1 MIASFGPIE
10 TYAMVGALTEVPAWP
25 KNPSGIHEG
34 IYNKYQVHWME
45 NQYIRMYWL
54 TGTDEVKD
62 KNIYLV
68 TVPARTEAS
77 AKEAYDMV
85 FTKGVYQRPYF
96 MANSKEIT
104 YDSWSIQTANDNTW
118 IEISYVF
125 KPYTQIKK
133 LSRKNTYTVK
143 TKYYIVGL
151 DEGMSSGFSEAGTVI
166 DDKSDEGTYGIRC
179 EMSAGYA
186 EGSGGG
192 YSDEL
197 SLSFDTQMV
206 GFDRMGHENV
216 STGPGMYM
224 STATGS
230 SAEGYTHTTE
240 GIGADFNHIAT
251 NDLSWWSTPST
262 GMNSKGTAITEI
274 LTKGYSWANPF
285 TALSELY
292 SAYVDGHYIDQ
303 TYPVDSL
310 PGYFSATRSG
320 NVTLET
326 PLPLM
331 GKQRTEIHGSTLW
344 GFRDLRAMDDPDFTP
359 ADNFTPVSVSAKG
372 LGIFKDG
379 SDDYKAIPIES
390 DSAYDLAVK
399 LNGEPVSV
407 MRGNFEEKDNRYVF
421 SSPAALST
429 SVTAVWSST
438 GSFSV
443 GKDGSVELSGVNL
456 NAPTFKFYQNKA
468 GKNGLSIEPSEEG
481 LLANIDSSANS
492 AVIAIDIPG
501 TKVQLEEAVIKM
513 NGDLGFRGNAEFS
526 LLPGAEFNMEELRFG
541 YGKEVQGR
549 REFKVN
555 GIRAEIP
562 EEKPVSTEMLGFE
575 MGEFRGTIDTIK
587 SNPEY
592 SFNLMLNVYDL
603 FEASAELMLTKFE
616 KTGNLMPDTLIF
628 DMKSNVGGIKLVAP
642 VVVMEITGGGGGFS
656 GLAKTLNGDFFAI
669 PPIKLIASGSGE
681 VMKTIEGTVRYT
693 FGPAYFKSEFSDIEI
708 FKKIKLIDSFYI
720 YEGIQGEQRTYNKK
734 EYTGLSA
741 IGGAGVHVSVPHQY
755 KVFQAGGSVDA
766 SVFGGLDSYTNPSEV
781 YIVADLNGNV
791 NGSVHVPEDVPLIG
805 GEKIASTSL
814 AFYLGASSVVDVDVS
829 GKDPKDM
836 VEAAAESAF
845 KNFRVYG
852 GVMKEDDWG
861 IAAWRGYYIF
871 PENDAG
877 FTVKPFWKELPEW
890 NWEDHISS
898 GYSVYT
904 SEEDDALGFMIVSM
918 EPLEASV
925 TETEENS
932 GTVVVE
938 TEENSG
944 TAAVEI
950 EENSGTAAVEIEENS
965 GSAMLSDY
973 SYDVTLE
980 ANAGQ
985 TLPSDARVLLMVTPA
1000 DGTDIDAFAKSLT
1013 VTPKNGSPIALTWPE
1028 YNENGE
1034 IINESAI
1041 NAMVTTNG
1049 EGKDCVMIGL
1059 GENASVRDSWTVT
1072 SSLADF
1078 NASLNASMPFDS
1090 LNIRLND
1097 YTLSGNVANAA
1108 ADADYVLATYFGSE
1122 KGKSEYVI
1130 SYEDIEDPTEIS
1142 VEIPKEGTMLPTG
1155 NYYVTA
1161 SLLNKVT
1168 VEIEDEE
1175 GNTTEEEVM
1184 LPVDTV
1190 EFDSVSYTNTAQPDA
1205 PSSVTIT
1212 PVGNEIMEASWSE
1225 VTGADGYKVTIYQE
1239 QDGSYVDT
1247 ERGYAYDAAD
1257 IKAGKIKGITYDDK
1271 NDTFKLDMALTVGG
1285 EDLTGRG
1292 NSEGLEANKNYRIGV
1307 QAYKYLTENG
1317 EKIENSQVYSEETLS
1332 NDANLPKYDPVDINV
1347 VLKTSKGGSY
1357 VDHTVT
1363 EEDGVFTCVTG
1374 GGDDNTWYLTP
1385 SVPEGTNATFTVT
1398 RMDTN
1403 DTYLPDNYTGE
1414 CSVDNEEI
1422 IGSVMFKID
1431 AAVNTGT
1438 YTDTTTKYLLVQ
1450 KDDTAP
1456 MLSLDESMV
1465 YADPNTGEYTITG
1478 LTEPK
1483 GKVCLNGDHGNAIE
1497 AATADENGRFS
1508 YTGKLELTTE
1518 ILVYDDEGNLQVDEK
1533 GEPIME
1539 TVPNESSK
1547 LVSLL
1552 AKDENGNQSA
1562 LESTIVTVK
1571 QEENPS
1577 YPVTCAHTG
1586 GTATCTEKA
1595 KCKICGASYGE
1606 LDSTNHNLEKVPAK
1620 DATVTET
1627 GNIEYWHCKD
1637 CGKYFSDENGKNSI
1651 ELKDTV
1657 IAKLPPEIIEGKGQS
1672 VTEGE
1677 KKALSFTSNAA
1688 FDDLIRVELDGKTLD
1703 EKNYTVKEGSTVVT
1717 LKADYTATLSV
1728 GKHTI
1733 GVVSESGTATT
1744 TFTVNVR
1751 VNAWDKTVLRSQATA
1766 SKTSIKM
1773 KWNAVPEAD
1782 GYVIYWNR
1790 CGAKNAFKQ
1799 IKVIKSGKTLTWTH
1813 KGLKKGSLNKYYVKA
1828 YKMVGNKK
1836 QFIKTSNRIHL
1847 VTEGGKYTNVK
1858 KLQSSVSSI
1867 TLKKGKTKALKITQT
1882 YVEKNKKLVTHMK
1895 TLIYTTSNKKV
1906 ATVTSQGVI
1915 KAEGKGSCY
1924 IYITASSGVY
1934 TRVKVVVK

>member
-1 MIASFGPIE
+1 MTKKLKRIISILLAVCMIASFGPIE

-68 TVPARTEAS
+68 TVPARTNAS

-407 MRGNFEEKDNRYVF
+407 MRGNFEEKDDRYVF

-720 YEGIQGEQRTYNKK
+720 YEGIQGEQRTYNKTK
-734 EYTGLSA
+734 YTGLSA

-791 NGSVHVPEDVPLIG
+791 NGSVHIPEGVSLIG

-814 AFYLGASSVVDVDVS
+814 AFYLGASSVVNVDVS

-845 KNFRVYG
+845 KNFKVYG
-852 GVMKEDDWG
+852 GVMKEDDWA
-861 IAAWRGYYIF
+861 IAAWRAYYIF

-890 NWEDHISS
+890 KWEDHIPS

-904 SEEDDALGFMIVSM
+904 SEEDDALGFTIVSM

-925 TETEENS
+925 TETEEI
-932 GTVVVE
+932 
-938 TEENSG
+938 SG
-944 TAAVEI
+944 TAAEETEEI
-950 EENSGTAAVEIEENS
+950 GGTAEVEIEENS

-973 SYDVTLE
+973 SYDVTLA
-980 ANAGQ
+980 ANEGQ
-985 TLPSDARVLLMVTPA
+985 SLPADATVLLMVTPEA
-1000 DGTDIDAFAKSLT
+1000 GTDIDTFAESLT

-1059 GENASVRDSWTVT
+1059 GENANVGDSWTVT

-1078 NASLNASMPFDS
+1078 QASLNASMPFDS
-1090 LNIRLND
+1090 LEAS
-1097 YTLSGNVANAA
+1097 LSGYSLNGKVKNAS
-1108 ADADYVLATYFGSE
+1108 DADYVLATYFGSE
-1122 KGKSEYVI
+1122 PGATEHLI
-1130 SYEDIEDPTEIS
+1130 GHTEITDTDNIS
-1142 VEIPKEGTMLPTG
+1142 VTIPKEGTMLPTG
-1155 NYYVTA
+1155 NYYVTT
-1161 SLLNKVT
+1161 SLLSKTT
-1168 VEIEDEE
+1168 VELEDEN
-1175 GNTTEEEVM
+1175 GNKTEQEVL

-1190 EFDSVSYTNTAQPDA
+1190 ELDSVSYTNTAQPDA

-1239 QDGSYVDT
+1239 QDGSYADT

-1257 IKAGKIKGITYDDK
+1257 IKAGKIKGITYDDE

-1347 VLKTSKGGSY
+1347 VLKTSKGSSY

-1385 SVPEGTNATFTVT
+1385 SVPEGTDATFTVT

-1403 DTYLPDNYTGE
+1403 DTYFPDNYTGE
-1414 CSVDNEEI
+1414 CYVDNEEI

-1438 YTDTTTKYLLVQ
+1438 YTDITTKYLLVQ

-1478 LTEPK
+1478 LTEPN
-1483 GKVCLNGDHGNAIE
+1483 GKVCLNEEDYYGNLIE
-1497 AATADENGRFS
+1497 VATADENGRFS

-1518 ILVYDDEGNLQVDEK
+1518 IPVYDDEGNLQVDEN

-1552 AKDENGNQSA
+1552 AKDENENQSA
-1562 LESTIVTVK
+1562 LESTIVTASC
-1571 QEENPS
+1571 N
-1577 YPVTCAHTG
+1577 HTG

-1595 KCKICGASYGE
+1595 KCKICGEPYGE

-1627 GNIEYWHCKD
+1627 GNKEHWHCKG
-1637 CGKYFSDENGKNSI
+1637 CGKYFSDENGKNII

-1657 IAKLPPEIIEGKGQS
+1657 IAKLPPEIIKGKGQS

-1688 FDDLIRVELDGKTLD
+1688 FDDFIRVELDGKTLD
-1703 EKNYTVKEGSTVVT
+1703 KKNYTVKKGSTVVT
-1717 LKADYTATLSV
+1717 LKADYVATLSA

-1733 GVVSESGTATT
+1733 GVVSESGKATT

-1751 VNAWDKTVLRSQATA
+1751 VNAWDKTILRPQASA

-1790 CGAKNAFKQ
+1790 CGSKSAFKQ

-1828 YKMVGNKK
+1828 YKTVGNKK
-1836 QFIKTSNRIHL
+1836 QFIKTSKQIHFA
-1847 VTEGGKYTNVK
+1847 VEGGKYTNVK

-1882 YVEKNKKLVTHMK
+1882 YVEKNKKPVTHMK
-1895 TLIYTTSNKKV
+1895 KLAYTTSNKKV
-1906 ATVTSQGVI
+1906 ATVTSKGVI

>member
-938 TEENSG
+938 T
-944 TAAVEI
+944 